1 MILLDVAITSRSVGL
16 WLHPHLRVSHQ
27 KPLTSH
33 KRSVMINIM
42 KRHCEKEVTPIKLS
56 KEFLLLWCKRLLVY
70 FLGLFIMA
78 IGVVFSV
85 RSSLGVSPVTCLA
98 NVTYQIFGVSMGIT
112 PLSLGV
118 CTTLTYCVYILVEV
132 LILRKDF
139 QPQMLLQVVA
149 STIFGFMVT
158 LASNLFSFLPVPQ
171 TYVMRLVFLIL
182 SIPMV
187 ALGVMLYL
195 APNILPTPGEGLSL
209 AVSKKIGKPVA
220 TCKMIV
226 DCCLVLTSAVVSF
239 VYFHGLVGVREG
251 TLISALMVGFVMKR
265 MMRVCNPFLL
275 KFVERETKLE
285 RAIAA
290 GGTTLLDRTG
300 RPKLVITISR
310 EFGSGGYDI
319 GKQLAE
325 KLGITFYDKQLEPME
340 AEESGLPLSFIQA
353 HEQRMAHNLVYD
365 FLTAGYAMY
374 NEDLPPMEK
383 LFAAQTRILRRIAAS
398 DESCVIMGRCSDY
411 ILYND
416 PNSFRIFIHAPTDY
430 RARRISETKNITL
443 AQAYADI
450 ERTDIGRSRHYQQFA
465 GREWGNT
472 KYYNLAVDTA
482 LYGVEGSVKL
492 IDEAIRL
499 WCEIRGYQPEELIH

>member
-1 MILLDVAITSRSVGL
+1 MRVTKNMILLWA
-16 WLHPHLRVSHQ
+16 
-27 KPLTSH
+27 
-33 KRSVMINIM
+33 
-42 KRHCEKEVTPIKLS
+42 
-56 KEFLLLWCKRLLVY
+56 KRLLVY

-78 IGVVFSV
+78 VGVVFSV
-85 RSSLGVSPVTCLA
+85 KSALGVSPVTCLA
-98 NVTYQIFGVSMGIT
+98 NVTYQIFGVDRGISA
-112 PLSLGV
+112 LSLGV
-118 CTTLTYCVYILVEV
+118 CTTLTYCLYILVEV
-132 LILRKDF
+132 LILRREFKAH
-139 QPQMLLQVVA
+139 MLLQIVA
-149 STIFGFMVT
+149 STIFGFLVN
-158 LASNLFSFLPVPQ
+158 LASAIFAFLPAPVSYP
-171 TYVMRLVFLIL
+171 MRLVFLL
-182 SIPMV
+182 CSIPMV

-226 DCCLVLTSAVVSF
+226 DCCLVVTSVLVSLG
-239 VYFHGLVGVREG
+239 YFRGLVGVREG
-251 TLISALMVGFVMKR
+251 TVISALLVGFVMKR
-265 MMRVCNPFLL
+265 MMRVCNPALL
-275 KFVERETKLE
+275 RFVEWETKLE

-290 GGTTLLDRTG
+290 GGAIALDRVG
-300 RPKLVITISR
+300 KPKIVITISR
-310 EFGSGGYDI
+310 EFGSGGYEI
-319 GKQLAE
+319 GQRLAE
-325 KLGITFYDKQLEPME
+325 KLGITFYDKQLEPLE

-416 PNSFRIFIHAPTDY
+416 PNSFRIFIHAPTTY
-430 RARRISETKNITL
+430 RAQRIAENGNISL
-443 AQAYADI
+443 EHAYADL

-465 GREWGNT
+465 QREWGNT
-472 KYYNLAVDTA
+472 KYYNLAVDSA
-482 LYGVEGSVKL
+482 LYGVEGSVDL

-499 WCEIRGYQPEELIH
+499 WCRARGYTPEELLK